1 MISML
6 RLVLYT
12 RWGRYLIASILLIIA
27 MVATMSALAAG
38 NVKMASGIVIS
49 LTEVV
54 DSQSDAYQY
63 SELKL
68 AGEDATYR
76 FYRNDFTPA
85 LTDQSFVQ
93 DGRVDLWFT
102 KTYLNDPTIVAVQIY
117 DGQGANPT
125 KYVTNDYSHPEDARN
140 RNLIPAAIFW
150 GVGIAVTA
158 AALFLPTVKF
168 SNRSSRRP
176 PTGGYGSSVLSAG
189 QRPRSSDDKRSDGR

>member
-125 KYVTNDYSHPEDARN
+125 K
-140 RNLIPAAIFW
+140 
-150 GVGIAVTA
+150 
-158 AALFLPTVKF
+158 
-168 SNRSSRRP
+168 
-176 PTGGYGSSVLSAG
+176 
-189 QRPRSSDDKRSDGR
+189 

>member
-93 DGRVDLWFT
+93 DGKVDLWFT

-168 SNRSSRRP
+168 SNGSSRRP
-176 PTGGYGSSVLSAG
+176 PTGGYGSGVLSAG